1 MSARGPGKWSL
12 LGALFALGLALDQ
25 ATKFLAVERLTTAFA
40 RVGAHDMGAKLAAF
54 FRLRYLEPLA
64 TEPYYVLRPVWR
76 MNYVENPAA
85 AFSMFAFVPAD
96 LRYRLFLVISV
107 CAVGFV
113 FYYYRRLRPEQRFLQ
128 VALALVLAGT
138 VGNLVDRLARRYVID
153 FVEWYWWNRPDLR
166 WPTFNVAD
174 SMLVVGIAMLLVHPA
189 PKAAGV
195 PEPGAA
201 AGNKKTA
208 SRV

>member
-1 MSARGPGKWSL
+1 MSARGTGKWTL
-12 LGALFALGLALDQ
+12 LAAVFAAGVALDQ
-25 ATKFLAVERLTTAFA
+25 WTKFLAVERLTTAFA
-40 RVGAHDMGAKLAAF
+40 RVGAQELPRKIEAF

-64 TEPYYVLRPVWR
+64 TPPYYVFRPWWR

-85 AFSMFAFVPAD
+85 AFSMFSFVPPD

-107 CAVGFV
+107 AAVGFV
-113 FYYYRRLRPEQRFLQ
+113 FYYYRRLGPSQRFLQ
-128 VALALVLAGT
+128 VALAFVLAGT

-174 SMLVVGIAMLLVHPA
+174 SLLVVGIAMLLIHPA
-189 PKAAGV
+189 PKQARAG
-195 PEPGAA
+195 AIDTS
-201 AGNKKTA
+201 AGNKRTA

>member
-1 MSARGPGKWSL
+1 VSVRGPGKWKL
-12 LGALFALGLALDQ
+12 LAAVFAAGVAADQ
-25 ATKFLAVERLTTAFA
+25 WTKFLAVERLTTAFA
-40 RVGAHDMGAKLAAF
+40 RVGAQELPRKIEAF

-64 TEPYYVLRPVWR
+64 TPPYYVFRPWWR

-85 AFSMFAFVPAD
+85 AFSMFSFVPPD

-107 CAVGFV
+107 AAVGFV
-113 FYYYRRLRPEQRFLQ
+113 FYYYRRLGPSQRFLQ
-128 VALALVLAGT
+128 VALAFVLAGT

-174 SMLVVGIAMLLVHPA
+174 SLLVVGIAMLLVHPA
-189 PKAAGV
+189 PKAAGA
-195 PEPGAA
+195 GAIDQS
-201 AGNKKTA
+201 AGNKRTA